1 MTDKVVVLVTCGKAA
16 EARRIARALVEGRL
30 AACVNVLEAP
40 VRSVYRWKDKV
51 ETAAE
56 HLLLIKTSR
65 KLLAAL
71 SAEVERL
78 HSYDVPEVV
87 ALPILAGS
95 PRYLRWLE
103 ECLLRPAG
111 RPRQRRGKR
120 ATRSGGKKK

>member
-16 EARRIARALVEGRL
+16 EAHRIARALVEGRL
-30 AACVNVLEAP
+30 AACVNELAGR
-40 VRSVYRWKDKV
+40 VRSVYRWKGKV

-56 HLLLIKTSR
+56 YVLLIKTSR

-71 SAEVERL
+71 RAEVERL

-95 PRYLRWLE
+95 PQYLRWLE

-111 RPRQRRGKR
+111 KPRQGRGKR
-120 ATRSGGKKK
+120 TARSGGKKK